1 MEETPPAAGRPPRLG
16 LVHALVLASG
26 FGAMAQAPLQPYLVQ
41 RLAASAAERSSGAGA
56 AEAADRHHA
65 GLQTA
70 YSVAQLA
77 GALAFGPL
85 VDRRGPAAG
94 LLVSLL
100 GAAASWGATAAAR
113 SVGELYLAKA
123 LLAAQQTV
131 MCARGVVT
139 LATRPESRSRQL
151 GFVGMSFGLG
161 FALGPAVGGALGKRR
176 GPQFVSAAA
185 AGLAAASAALVA
197 AGLVGG
203 VGPPPAGRGGAAT
216 PAPPGLAGWLAP
228 FRAVAK
234 MPAIRRLL
242 AIKLLGGVGF
252 SLFQSS
258 FALVLKNVFALDPRT
273 NGLVM
278 SFVGLNV
285 IVSQAGLVGWLA
297 KTYGEA
303 KAQRI
308 CAAGLAVT
316 YLALAGTSTR
326 FDAFLALLVPL
337 CLLGGSFGTI
347 NTAALTKAAPADQ
360 VGVVLS
366 LDMALGTAVR
376 IGSPLAAVWLLE
388 RSGSAGVFGCCAA
401 LNAVLYGFMA
411 VGRAGGEEE
420 AKAKAS

>member
-1 MEETPPAAGRPPRLG
+1 M
-16 LVHALVLASG
+16 
-26 FGAMAQAPLQPYLVQ
+26 
-41 RLAASAAERSSGAGA
+41 
-56 AEAADRHHA
+56 
-65 GLQTA
+65 
-70 YSVAQLA
+70 
-77 GALAFGPL
+77 
-85 VDRRGPAAG
+85 
-94 LLVSLL
+94 
-100 GAAASWGATAAAR
+100 
-113 SVGELYLAKA
+113 
-123 LLAAQQTV
+123 
-131 MCARGVVT
+131 
-139 LATRPESRSRQL
+139 
-151 GFVGMSFGLG
+151 G

-203 VGPPPAGRGGAAT
+203 DGPPPAGRGAAAT
-216 PAPPGLAGWLAP
+216 PAPGLAGWLAP

-234 MPAIRRLL
+234 VPAIRRLL

-303 KAQRI
+303 RAQRI

-316 YLALAGTSTR
+316 YLALAGTATQ
-326 FDAFLALLVPL
+326 FEAFLALLVPL

-376 IGSPLAAVWLLE
+376 VGSPLAAVWLLE

-401 LNAVLYGFMA
+401 LNAGLYGFMA
-411 VGRAGGEEE
+411 AGAGGGSEEE
-420 AKAKAS
+420 EGAKAKAS